1 METKEKENILPD
13 TEGMS
18 GENNISGGKNVKK
31 KLSKKTRIIILIDE
45 ILILA
50 LVVTVLV
57 LQSHPEHMQ
66 ALQEAANTLIEEEVM
81 LQAEELSEAETIT
94 FSPKCTAQTEPS
106 KLIASTSI
114 QVDGE
119 TFDDIADYQPDN
131 TISFGAGSEYT
142 SSDGVLTFRG
152 NNFRSSPA
160 YGLANMSEYILEP
173 VWTQSTGSMSYNGK
187 AWNGNGWTGQP
198 LITSWSKELRQ
209 HMNMYDWAKAQNT
222 LTEVIYASLDGRIY
236 FMELETG
243 KATRDVLNMGYVFK
257 GAGAL
262 DPRGYPI
269 LYVGAGYTSSQGN
282 ARVFVISLLDG
293 SVLYTFGNDDT
304 FADRRC
310 FFFDSSALV
319 DAKTDTLIY
328 PGESGVLYLIH
339 LNTEFHSST
348 GILTMDPDRV
358 VKWKYRGVRTSSQK
372 YWLGMEDSAVT
383 YQHYIFMADNG
394 GNLMCLDLNTLELV
408 WVQDTLD
415 DTNGSPV
422 LSVENGHLYLYISPS
437 FHLGWRSSSTAT
449 VPIFKI
455 DAEDGSIVWQ
465 TDYECYSVTD
475 VSGGV
480 QSTIAL
486 GRNQLDDYIYC
497 TVSRTGG
504 ISQGVLTCLDKKTG
518 EIVWEHKEQ
527 YAWSSPVCVYN
538 EDGEGNVLYCSSSGK
553 MFLINGLTGEERY
566 ALKLSDGVI
575 EASPAV
581 YENMAVVG
589 IRANK
594 IYGIQLK

>member
-1 METKEKENILPD
+1 MKTKEKKLLSSDSKD
-13 TEGMS
+13 TVEV
-18 GENNISGGKNVKK
+18 NKTTQKK
-31 KLSKKTRIIILIDE
+31 MSKKMRGILFAGE
-45 ILILA
+45 IVILVLLVILLIL
-50 LVVTVLV
+50 
-57 LQSHPEHMQ
+57 QNSPQ
-66 ALQEAANTLIEEEVM
+66 KIQKLQEISQELTQETAM
-81 LQAEELSEAETIT
+81 LQAEELSESETIT
-94 FSPKCTAQTEPS
+94 FSPKCTTETEPS
-106 KLIASTSI
+106 KLIASTAI

-119 TFDDIADYQPDN
+119 TLSNIEDYQPEQ
-131 TISFGAGSEYT
+131 TICFGAGSEYT

-160 YGLANMSEYILEP
+160 YGLANMSEYVMESI
-173 VWTQSTGSMSYNGK
+173 WTQNTGTMTYNGK
-187 AWNGNGWTGQP
+187 VWNGNGWTGQP
-198 LITSWSKELRQ
+198 LITSWDKELRQ
-209 HMNMYDWAKAQNT
+209 HMNMYDWAKEQNT
-222 LTEVIYASLDGRIY
+222 LTEVIYASLDGRVY

-243 KATRDVLNMGYVFK
+243 KPTRDVLNIGYAFK

-293 SVLYTFGNDDT
+293 SILYTFGNDEP

-310 FFFDSSALV
+310 YFFDSSALV

-328 PGESGVLYLIH
+328 PGESGVLYLVH
-339 LNTEFHSST
+339 LNTVYHKAT
-348 GILTMDPDRV
+348 GTLTVDPDHV
-358 VKWKYRGVRTSSQK
+358 VKWKYKGTRTSSQK
-372 YWLGMEDSAVT
+372 YWLGMEDSAAAYDGYLFV
-383 YQHYIFMADNG
+383 ADNG
-394 GNLMCLDLNTLELV
+394 GNLMCLDLNTLQLV

-422 LSVENGHLYLYISPS
+422 LSVEDGHLYLYISPS
-437 FHLGWRSSSTAT
+437 FHLGWRSTSTAS

-455 DAEDGSIVWQ
+455 DAEDGSIIWQ
-465 TDYECYSVTD
+465 TEYECYSVED

-486 GRNQLDDYIYC
+486 GKNQLEDYIYC

-504 ISQGVLTCLDKKTG
+504 VSKGVLSCLDKKTG
-518 EIVWEHKEQ
+518 NIVWEHKEQ

-538 EDGEGNVLYCSSSGK
+538 EKGEGNVLYCSSSGK

-566 ALKLSDGVI
+566 SLKLSDGVI
-575 EASPAV
+575 ESSPAV
-581 YENMAVVG
+581 YGNVAVVG

-594 IYGIQLK
+594 IYGIRLK

>member
-1 METKEKENILPD
+1 MKTKEKKLLSSDSKDIVEVNK
-13 TEGMS
+13 TTQ
-18 GENNISGGKNVKK
+18 KK
-31 KLSKKTRIIILIDE
+31 MSKKMRGILFAGE
-45 ILILA
+45 IVILVLLVILLIL
-50 LVVTVLV
+50 
-57 LQSHPEHMQ
+57 QNSPQ
-66 ALQEAANTLIEEEVM
+66 KIQKLQEISQELTQETAM
-81 LQAEELSEAETIT
+81 LQAEELSESETIT
-94 FSPKCTAQTEPS
+94 FSPKCTTETEPS
-106 KLIASTSI
+106 KLIASTAI

-119 TFDDIADYQPDN
+119 TLSNIEDYQPEQ

-160 YGLANMSEYILEP
+160 YGLANMSEYVMESI
-173 VWTQSTGSMSYNGK
+173 WTQNTGTMTYNGK
-187 AWNGNGWTGQP
+187 VWNGNGWTGQP
-198 LITSWSKELRQ
+198 LITSWDKELRQ
-209 HMNMYDWAKAQNT
+209 HLNMYDWAKEQNT
-222 LTEVIYASLDGRIY
+222 LTEVIYASLDGRVY

-243 KATRDVLNMGYVFK
+243 KPTRDVLNIGYAFK

-293 SVLYTFGNDDT
+293 SILYTFGNDEP

-310 FFFDSSALV
+310 YFFDSSALV

-328 PGESGVLYLIH
+328 PGESGVLYLVH
-339 LNTEFHSST
+339 LNTVYHKAT
-348 GILTMDPDRV
+348 GTLTVDPDHV
-358 VKWKYRGVRTSSQK
+358 VKWKYKGTRTSSQK
-372 YWLGMEDSAVT
+372 YWLGMEDSAAAYDGYLFV
-383 YQHYIFMADNG
+383 ADNG
-394 GNLMCLDLNTLELV
+394 GNLMCLDLNTLQLV

-422 LSVENGHLYLYISPS
+422 LSVEDGHLYLYISPS
-437 FHLGWRSSSTAT
+437 FHLGWRSTSTAS

-455 DAEDGSIVWQ
+455 DAEDGSIIWQ
-465 TDYECYSVTD
+465 TEYECYSVED

-486 GRNQLDDYIYC
+486 GKNQLEDYIYC

-504 ISQGVLTCLDKKTG
+504 VSKGVLSCLDKKTG
-518 EIVWEHKEQ
+518 NIVWEHKEQ

-538 EDGEGNVLYCSSSGK
+538 EKGEGNVLYCSSSGK

-566 ALKLSDGVI
+566 SLKLSDGVI
-575 EASPAV
+575 ESSPAV

-594 IYGIQLK
+594 IYGIKLR

>member
-1 METKEKENILPD
+1 MKTKEKKLLSSDSKDIVEVNK
-13 TEGMS
+13 TTQ
-18 GENNISGGKNVKK
+18 KK
-31 KLSKKTRIIILIDE
+31 MSKKMRGILFAGE
-45 ILILA
+45 IVILVLLVILLIL
-50 LVVTVLV
+50 
-57 LQSHPEHMQ
+57 QNSPQ
-66 ALQEAANTLIEEEVM
+66 KIPKLQEISQELTQETAM
-81 LQAEELSEAETIT
+81 LQAEELSESETIT
-94 FSPKCTAQTEPS
+94 FSPKCTTETEPS
-106 KLIASTSI
+106 KLIASTAI

-119 TFDDIADYQPDN
+119 TLSNIEDYQPEQ
-131 TISFGAGSEYT
+131 TICFGAGSEYT

-160 YGLANMSEYILEP
+160 YGLANMSEYVMESI
-173 VWTQSTGSMSYNGK
+173 WTQNTGTMTYNGK
-187 AWNGNGWTGQP
+187 VWNGNGWTGQP
-198 LITSWSKELRQ
+198 LITSWDKELRQ
-209 HMNMYDWAKAQNT
+209 HMNMYDWAKEQNT
-222 LTEVIYASLDGRIY
+222 LTEVIYASLDGRVY

-243 KATRDVLNMGYVFK
+243 KPTRDVLNIGYAFK

-293 SVLYTFGNDDT
+293 SILYTFGNDEP

-310 FFFDSSALV
+310 YFFDSSALV

-328 PGESGVLYLIH
+328 PGESGVLYLVH
-339 LNTEFHSST
+339 LNTVYHKAT
-348 GILTMDPDRV
+348 GTLTVDPDHV
-358 VKWKYRGVRTSSQK
+358 VKWKYKGTRTSSQK
-372 YWLGMEDSAVT
+372 YWLGMEDSAAAYDGYLFV
-383 YQHYIFMADNG
+383 ADNG
-394 GNLMCLDLNTLELV
+394 GNLMCLDLNTLQLV

-422 LSVENGHLYLYISPS
+422 LSVEDGHLYLYISPS
-437 FHLGWRSSSTAT
+437 FHLGWRSTSTAS

-455 DAEDGSIVWQ
+455 DAEDGSIIWQ
-465 TDYECYSVTD
+465 TEYECYSVED

-486 GRNQLDDYIYC
+486 GKNQLEDYIYC

-504 ISQGVLTCLDKKTG
+504 VSKGVLSCLDKKTG
-518 EIVWEHKEQ
+518 NIVWEHKEQ

-538 EDGEGNVLYCSSSGK
+538 EKGEGNVLYCSSSGK

-566 ALKLSDGVI
+566 SLKLSDGVI
-575 EASPAV
+575 ESSPAV

-594 IYGIQLK
+594 IYGIKLR

>member
-1 METKEKENILPD
+1 MKTKEKKLLSSDSKD
-13 TEGMS
+13 TAEV
-18 GENNISGGKNVKK
+18 NKNTQKK
-31 KLSKKTRIIILIDE
+31 MSKKMRGILFAGE
-45 ILILA
+45 IVILVLLVLLLIL
-50 LVVTVLV
+50 
-57 LQSHPEHMQ
+57 QNSPQ
-66 ALQEAANTLIEEEVM
+66 KIQKLQEISQELTQETAM
-81 LQAEELSEAETIT
+81 LQAEELSESETIT
-94 FSPKCTAQTEPS
+94 FSPKCTTETEPS
-106 KLIASTSI
+106 KLIASTAI

-119 TFDDIADYQPDN
+119 TLSNIEDYQPEQ

-160 YGLANMSEYILEP
+160 YGLANMSEYVLESI
-173 VWTQSTGSMSYNGK
+173 WTQNTGTMTYNGK
-187 AWNGNGWTGQP
+187 VWNGNGWTGQP
-198 LITSWSKELRQ
+198 LITSWDKELRQ
-209 HMNMYDWAKAQNT
+209 HMNMYNWAKEQNT
-222 LTEVIYASLDGRIY
+222 LTEVIYASLDGRVY

-243 KATRDVLNMGYVFK
+243 KPTRDVLNIGYAFK

-293 SVLYTFGNDDT
+293 SILYTFGNDEP

-310 FFFDSSALV
+310 YFFDSSALV

-328 PGESGVLYLIH
+328 PGESGVLYLVH
-339 LNTEFHSST
+339 LNTVYHKVT
-348 GILTMDPDRV
+348 GTLTVDPDHV
-358 VKWKYRGVRTSSQK
+358 VKWKYKGTRTSSQK
-372 YWLGMEDSAVT
+372 YWLGMEDSAAAYDGYLFV
-383 YQHYIFMADNG
+383 ADNG
-394 GNLMCLDLNTLELV
+394 GNLMCLDLNTLQLV

-422 LSVENGHLYLYISPS
+422 LSVEDGHLYLYISPS
-437 FHLGWRSSSTAT
+437 FHLGWRSTSTAS

-455 DAEDGSIVWQ
+455 DAEDGSIIWQ
-465 TDYECYSVTD
+465 TEYECYSVED

-486 GRNQLDDYIYC
+486 GKNQLEDYIYC

-504 ISQGVLTCLDKKTG
+504 VSKGVLSCLDKKTG
-518 EIVWEHKEQ
+518 NIVWEYKEQ

-538 EDGEGNVLYCSSSGK
+538 EKGEGNVLYCSSSGK

-566 ALKLSDGVI
+566 SLKLSDGVI
-575 EASPAV
+575 ESSPAV
-581 YENMAVVG
+581 YGNVAVVG

-594 IYGIQLK
+594 IYGIRLK

>member
-1 METKEKENILPD
+1 MKTKEKKLLSSDSKD
-13 TEGMS
+13 TAEV
-18 GENNISGGKNVKK
+18 NKNTQKK
-31 KLSKKTRIIILIDE
+31 MSKKMRGILFAGE
-45 ILILA
+45 IVILVLLVLLLIL
-50 LVVTVLV
+50 
-57 LQSHPEHMQ
+57 QNSPQ
-66 ALQEAANTLIEEEVM
+66 KIQKLQEISQELTQETAM
-81 LQAEELSEAETIT
+81 LQAEELSESETIT
-94 FSPKCTAQTEPS
+94 FSPKCTTETEPS
-106 KLIASTSI
+106 KLIASTAI

-119 TFDDIADYQPDN
+119 TLSNIEDYQPEQ

-160 YGLANMSEYILEP
+160 YGLANMSEYVLESI
-173 VWTQSTGSMSYNGK
+173 WTQNTGTMTYNGK
-187 AWNGNGWTGQP
+187 VWNGNGWTGQP
-198 LITSWSKELRQ
+198 LITSWDKELRQ
-209 HMNMYDWAKAQNT
+209 HMNMYDWAKEQNT
-222 LTEVIYASLDGRIY
+222 LTEVIYASLDGRVY

-243 KATRDVLNMGYVFK
+243 KPTRDVLNIGYAFK

-293 SVLYTFGNDDT
+293 SILYTFGNDEP

-310 FFFDSSALV
+310 YFFDSSALV

-328 PGESGVLYLIH
+328 PGESGVLYLVH
-339 LNTEFHSST
+339 LNTVYHKAT
-348 GILTMDPDRV
+348 GTLTVDPDHV
-358 VKWKYRGVRTSSQK
+358 VKWKYKGTRTSSQK
-372 YWLGMEDSAVT
+372 YWLGMEDSAAAYDGYLFV
-383 YQHYIFMADNG
+383 ADNG
-394 GNLMCLDLNTLELV
+394 GNLMCLDLNTLQLV

-422 LSVENGHLYLYISPS
+422 LSVEDGHLYLYISPS
-437 FHLGWRSSSTAT
+437 FHLGWRSTSTAS

-455 DAEDGSIVWQ
+455 DAEDGSIIWQ
-465 TDYECYSVTD
+465 TEYECYSVED

-486 GRNQLDDYIYC
+486 GKNQLEDYIYC

-504 ISQGVLTCLDKKTG
+504 VSKGVLSCLDKKTG
-518 EIVWEHKEQ
+518 NIVWEYKEQ

-538 EDGEGNVLYCSSSGK
+538 EKGEGNVLYCSSSGK

-566 ALKLSDGVI
+566 SLKLSDGVI
-575 EASPAV
+575 ESSPAV
-581 YENMAVVG
+581 YGNVAVVG

-594 IYGIQLK
+594 IYGIRLK

>member
-1 METKEKENILPD
+1 MKTKEKKLLSSDSKDIVEVNK
-13 TEGMS
+13 TTQ
-18 GENNISGGKNVKK
+18 KK
-31 KLSKKTRIIILIDE
+31 MSKKMRGILFAGE
-45 ILILA
+45 IVILVLLVILLIL
-50 LVVTVLV
+50 
-57 LQSHPEHMQ
+57 QNSPQ
-66 ALQEAANTLIEEEVM
+66 KRQKLQEISQELTQETAM
-81 LQAEELSEAETIT
+81 LQAEELSESETIT
-94 FSPKCTAQTEPS
+94 FSPKCTTETEPS
-106 KLIASTSI
+106 KLIASTAI

-119 TFDDIADYQPDN
+119 TLSNIEDYQPEQ

-160 YGLANMSEYILEP
+160 YGLANMSEYVMESI
-173 VWTQSTGSMSYNGK
+173 WTQNTGTMTYNGK
-187 AWNGNGWTGQP
+187 VWNGNGWTGQP
-198 LITSWSKELRQ
+198 LITSWDKELRQ
-209 HMNMYDWAKAQNT
+209 HMNMYDWAKEQNT
-222 LTEVIYASLDGRIY
+222 LTEVIYASLDGRVY

-243 KATRDVLNMGYVFK
+243 KPTRDVLNIGYAFK

-293 SVLYTFGNDDT
+293 SILYTFGNDEP

-310 FFFDSSALV
+310 YFFDSSALV

-328 PGESGVLYLIH
+328 PGESGVLYLVH
-339 LNTEFHSST
+339 LNTVYHKVT
-348 GILTMDPDRV
+348 GTLTVDPDHV
-358 VKWKYRGVRTSSQK
+358 VKWKYKGTRTSSQK
-372 YWLGMEDSAVT
+372 YWLGMEDSAAAYDGYLFV
-383 YQHYIFMADNG
+383 ADNG
-394 GNLMCLDLNTLELV
+394 GNLMCLDLNTLQLV

-422 LSVENGHLYLYISPS
+422 LSVEDGHLYLYISPS
-437 FHLGWRSSSTAT
+437 FHLGWRSTSTAS

-455 DAEDGSIVWQ
+455 DAEDGSIIWQ
-465 TDYECYSVTD
+465 TEYESYSVED

-486 GRNQLDDYIYC
+486 GKNQLEDYIYC

-504 ISQGVLTCLDKKTG
+504 VSKGVLSCLDKKTG
-518 EIVWEHKEQ
+518 NIVWEHKEQ

-538 EDGEGNVLYCSSSGK
+538 EKGEGNVLYCSSSGK

-566 ALKLSDGVI
+566 SLKLSDGVI
-575 EASPAV
+575 ESSPAV

-594 IYGIQLK
+594 IYGIKLR

>member
-1 METKEKENILPD
+1 MKTKEKKLLSSDSKDIVEVNK
-13 TEGMS
+13 TTQ
-18 GENNISGGKNVKK
+18 KK
-31 KLSKKTRIIILIDE
+31 MSKKMRGILFAGE
-45 ILILA
+45 IVILVLLVILLIL
-50 LVVTVLV
+50 
-57 LQSHPEHMQ
+57 QNSPQ
-66 ALQEAANTLIEEEVM
+66 KIQKLQEISQELTKETAM
-81 LQAEELSEAETIT
+81 LQAEELSESETIT
-94 FSPKCTAQTEPS
+94 FSPKCTTETEPS
-106 KLIASTSI
+106 KLIASTAI

-119 TFDDIADYQPDN
+119 TLSNIEDYQPEQ

-160 YGLANMSEYILEP
+160 YGLANMSEYVMESI
-173 VWTQSTGSMSYNGK
+173 WTQNTGTMTYNGK
-187 AWNGNGWTGQP
+187 VWNGNGWTGQP
-198 LITSWSKELRQ
+198 LITSWDKELRQ
-209 HMNMYDWAKAQNT
+209 HMNMYDWAKEQNT
-222 LTEVIYASLDGRIY
+222 LTEVIYASLDGRVY

-243 KATRDVLNMGYVFK
+243 KPTRDVLNIGYAFK

-293 SVLYTFGNDDT
+293 SILYTFGNDEP

-310 FFFDSSALV
+310 YFFDSSALV

-328 PGESGVLYLIH
+328 PGESGVLYLVH
-339 LNTEFHSST
+339 LNTVYHKAT
-348 GILTMDPDRV
+348 GTLTVDPDHV
-358 VKWKYRGVRTSSQK
+358 VKWKYKGTRTSSQK
-372 YWLGMEDSAVT
+372 YWLGMEDSAAAYDGYLFV
-383 YQHYIFMADNG
+383 ADNG
-394 GNLMCLDLNTLELV
+394 GNLMCLDLNTLQLV

-422 LSVENGHLYLYISPS
+422 LSVEDGHLYLYISPS
-437 FHLGWRSSSTAT
+437 FHLGWRSISTAS

-455 DAEDGSIVWQ
+455 DAEDGSIIWQ
-465 TDYECYSVTD
+465 TEYECYSVED

-486 GRNQLDDYIYC
+486 GKNQLEDYIYC

-504 ISQGVLTCLDKKTG
+504 VSKGVLSCLDKKTG
-518 EIVWEHKEQ
+518 NIVWEHKEQ

-538 EDGEGNVLYCSSSGK
+538 EKGEGNVLYCSSSGK

-566 ALKLSDGVI
+566 SLKLSDGVI
-575 EASPAV
+575 ESSPAV

-594 IYGIQLK
+594 IYGIKLR

>member
-1 METKEKENILPD
+1 MKTKEKKLLSSDSKD
-13 TEGMS
+13 TVEV
-18 GENNISGGKNVKK
+18 NKTTQKK
-31 KLSKKTRIIILIDE
+31 MSKKMRGILFAGE
-45 ILILA
+45 IVILVLLVILLIL
-50 LVVTVLV
+50 
-57 LQSHPEHMQ
+57 QNSPQ
-66 ALQEAANTLIEEEVM
+66 KIPKLQEISQELTQETAM
-81 LQAEELSEAETIT
+81 LQAEELSESETIT
-94 FSPKCTAQTEPS
+94 FSPKCTTETEPS
-106 KLIASTSI
+106 KLIASTAI

-119 TFDDIADYQPDN
+119 TLSNIEDYQPEQ

-160 YGLANMSEYILEP
+160 YGLANMSEYVMESI
-173 VWTQSTGSMSYNGK
+173 WTQNTGTMTYNGK
-187 AWNGNGWTGQP
+187 VWNGNGWTGQP
-198 LITSWSKELRQ
+198 LITSWDKELRQ
-209 HMNMYDWAKAQNT
+209 HMNMYDWAKEQNT
-222 LTEVIYASLDGRIY
+222 LTEVIYASLDGRVY

-243 KATRDVLNMGYVFK
+243 KPTRDVLNIGYAFK

-293 SVLYTFGNDDT
+293 SILYTFGNDEP

-310 FFFDSSALV
+310 YFFDSSALV

-328 PGESGVLYLIH
+328 PGESGVLYLVH
-339 LNTEFHSST
+339 LNTVYHKAT
-348 GILTMDPDRV
+348 GTLTVDPDHV
-358 VKWKYRGVRTSSQK
+358 VKWKYKGTRTSSQK
-372 YWLGMEDSAVT
+372 YWLGMEDSAAAYDGYLFV
-383 YQHYIFMADNG
+383 ADNG
-394 GNLMCLDLNTLELV
+394 GNLMCLDLNTLQLV

-422 LSVENGHLYLYISPS
+422 LSVEDGHLYLYISPS
-437 FHLGWRSSSTAT
+437 FHLGWRSTSTAS

-455 DAEDGSIVWQ
+455 DAEDGSIIWQ
-465 TDYECYSVTD
+465 TEYECYSVED

-486 GRNQLDDYIYC
+486 GKNQLEDYIYC

-504 ISQGVLTCLDKKTG
+504 VSKGVLSCLDKKTG
-518 EIVWEHKEQ
+518 NIVWEHKEQ

-538 EDGEGNVLYCSSSGK
+538 EKGEGNVLYCSSSGK

-566 ALKLSDGVI
+566 SLKLSDGVI
-575 EASPAV
+575 ESSPAV

-594 IYGIQLK
+594 IYGIKLR

>member
-1 METKEKENILPD
+1 MKTKEKKLLSSDSKDIVEVNKTTQKKMSKRMRGILFA
-13 TEGMS
+13 
-18 GENNISGGKNVKK
+18 GEIV
-31 KLSKKTRIIILIDE
+31 ILVLLVIL
-45 ILILA
+45 LIL
-50 LVVTVLV
+50 
-57 LQSHPEHMQ
+57 QNSPQ
-66 ALQEAANTLIEEEVM
+66 KIPNLQEISQELTQETAM
-81 LQAEELSEAETIT
+81 LQAEELSESETIT
-94 FSPKCTAQTEPS
+94 FSPKCTTETEPS
-106 KLIASTSI
+106 KLIASTAI

-119 TFDDIADYQPDN
+119 TLSNIEDYQPEQ

-160 YGLANMSEYILEP
+160 YGLANMSEYVMESI
-173 VWTQSTGSMSYNGK
+173 WTQNTGTMTYNGK
-187 AWNGNGWTGQP
+187 VWNGNGWTGQP
-198 LITSWSKELRQ
+198 LITSWNKELRQ
-209 HMNMYDWAKAQNT
+209 HMNMYDWAKEQNT
-222 LTEVIYASLDGRIY
+222 LTEVIYASLDGRVY

-243 KATRDVLNMGYVFK
+243 KPTRDVLNIGYAFK

-293 SVLYTFGNDDT
+293 SILYTFGNDEP

-310 FFFDSSALV
+310 YFFDSSALV

-328 PGESGVLYLIH
+328 PGESGVLYLVH
-339 LNTEFHSST
+339 LNTVYHKAT
-348 GILTMDPDRV
+348 GTLTVDPDHV
-358 VKWKYRGVRTSSQK
+358 VKWKYKGTRTSSQK
-372 YWLGMEDSAVT
+372 YWLGMEDSAAAYDGYLFV
-383 YQHYIFMADNG
+383 ADNG
-394 GNLMCLDLNTLELV
+394 GNLMCLDLNTLQLV

-422 LSVENGHLYLYISPS
+422 LSVEDGHLYLYISPS
-437 FHLGWRSSSTAT
+437 FHLGWRSTSTAS

-455 DAEDGSIVWQ
+455 DAEDGSIIWQ
-465 TDYECYSVTD
+465 TEYECYSVED

-486 GRNQLDDYIYC
+486 GKNQLEDYIYC

-504 ISQGVLTCLDKKTG
+504 VSKGVLSCLDKKTG
-518 EIVWEHKEQ
+518 NIVWEHKEQ

-538 EDGEGNVLYCSSSGK
+538 EKGEGNVLYCSSSGK

-566 ALKLSDGVI
+566 SLKLSDGVI
-575 EASPAV
+575 ESSPAV

-594 IYGIQLK
+594 IYGIKLR

>member
-1 METKEKENILPD
+1 MKTKEKKLLSSDSKDIVEVNK
-13 TEGMS
+13 TTQ
-18 GENNISGGKNVKK
+18 KK
-31 KLSKKTRIIILIDE
+31 MSKKMRGILFAGE
-45 ILILA
+45 IVILVLLVILLIL
-50 LVVTVLV
+50 
-57 LQSHPEHMQ
+57 QNSPQ
-66 ALQEAANTLIEEEVM
+66 KRQKLQEISQELTQETAM
-81 LQAEELSEAETIT
+81 LQAEELSESETIT
-94 FSPKCTAQTEPS
+94 FSPKCTTETEPS
-106 KLIASTSI
+106 KLIASTAI

-119 TFDDIADYQPDN
+119 TLSNIEDYQPEQ

-160 YGLANMSEYILEP
+160 YGLANMSEYVMESI
-173 VWTQSTGSMSYNGK
+173 WTQNTGTMTYNGK
-187 AWNGNGWTGQP
+187 VWNGNGWTGQP
-198 LITSWSKELRQ
+198 LITSWDKELRQ
-209 HMNMYDWAKAQNT
+209 HMNMYDWAKEQNT
-222 LTEVIYASLDGRIY
+222 LTEVIYASLDGRVY

-243 KATRDVLNMGYVFK
+243 KPTRDVLNIGYAFK

-293 SVLYTFGNDDT
+293 SILYTFGNDEP

-310 FFFDSSALV
+310 YFFDSSALV

-328 PGESGVLYLIH
+328 PGESGVLYLVH
-339 LNTEFHSST
+339 LNTVYHKAT
-348 GILTMDPDRV
+348 GTMTVDPEHV
-358 VKWKYRGVRTSSQK
+358 VKWKYKGTRTSSQK
-372 YWLGMEDSAVT
+372 YWLGMEDSAAAYDGYLFV
-383 YQHYIFMADNG
+383 ADNG
-394 GNLMCLDLNTLELV
+394 GNLMCLDLNTLQLV

-422 LSVENGHLYLYISPS
+422 LSVEDGHLYLYISPS
-437 FHLGWRSSSTAT
+437 FHLGWRSTSTAS

-455 DAEDGSIVWQ
+455 DAEDGSIIWQ
-465 TDYECYSVTD
+465 TEYESYSVED

-486 GRNQLDDYIYC
+486 GKNQLEDYIYC

-504 ISQGVLTCLDKKTG
+504 VSKGVLSCLDKKTG
-518 EIVWEHKEQ
+518 NIVWEYKEQ

-538 EDGEGNVLYCSSSGK
+538 EKGEGNVLYCSSSGK

-566 ALKLSDGVI
+566 SLKLSDGVI
-575 EASPAV
+575 ESSPAV

-594 IYGIQLK
+594 IYGIKLR

>member
-1 METKEKENILPD
+1 MKTKEKKLLSSDSKDIVEVNK
-13 TEGMS
+13 TTQ
-18 GENNISGGKNVKK
+18 KK
-31 KLSKKTRIIILIDE
+31 MSKKMRGILFAGE
-45 ILILA
+45 IVILVLLVILLIL
-50 LVVTVLV
+50 
-57 LQSHPEHMQ
+57 QNSPQ
-66 ALQEAANTLIEEEVM
+66 KIQKLQEISQELTQETAM
-81 LQAEELSEAETIT
+81 LQAEELSESETIT
-94 FSPKCTAQTEPS
+94 FSPKCTTETEPS
-106 KLIASTSI
+106 KLIASTAI

-119 TFDDIADYQPDN
+119 TLSNIEDYQPEQ
-131 TISFGAGSEYT
+131 TICFGAGSEYT

-160 YGLANMSEYILEP
+160 YGLANMSEYVMESI
-173 VWTQSTGSMSYNGK
+173 WTQNTGTMTYNGK
-187 AWNGNGWTGQP
+187 VWNGNGWTGQP
-198 LITSWSKELRQ
+198 LITSWDKELRQ
-209 HMNMYDWAKAQNT
+209 HMNMYDWAKEQNT
-222 LTEVIYASLDGRIY
+222 LTEVIYASLDGRVY

-243 KATRDVLNMGYVFK
+243 KPTRDVLNIGYAFK

-293 SVLYTFGNDDT
+293 SILYTFGNDEP

-310 FFFDSSALV
+310 YFFDSSALV

-328 PGESGVLYLIH
+328 PGESGVLYLVH
-339 LNTEFHSST
+339 LNTVYHKAT
-348 GILTMDPDRV
+348 GTLTVDPDHV
-358 VKWKYRGVRTSSQK
+358 VKWKYKGTRTSSQK
-372 YWLGMEDSAVT
+372 YWLGMEDSAAAYDGYLFV
-383 YQHYIFMADNG
+383 ADNG
-394 GNLMCLDLNTLELV
+394 GNLMCLDLNTLQLV

-422 LSVENGHLYLYISPS
+422 LSVEDGHLYLYISPS
-437 FHLGWRSSSTAT
+437 FHLGWRSTSTAS

-455 DAEDGSIVWQ
+455 DAEDGSIIWQ
-465 TDYECYSVTD
+465 TEYECYSVED

-486 GRNQLDDYIYC
+486 GKNQLEDYIYC

-504 ISQGVLTCLDKKTG
+504 VSKGVLSCLDKKTG
-518 EIVWEHKEQ
+518 NIVWEHKEQ

-538 EDGEGNVLYCSSSGK
+538 EKGEGNVLYCSSSGK

-566 ALKLSDGVI
+566 SLKLSDGVI
-575 EASPAV
+575 ESSPAV

-594 IYGIQLK
+594 IYGIKLR

>member
-1 METKEKENILPD
+1 MKTKEKKLLSSDSKDIVEVNK
-13 TEGMS
+13 TTQ
-18 GENNISGGKNVKK
+18 KK
-31 KLSKKTRIIILIDE
+31 MSKKMRGILFAGE
-45 ILILA
+45 IVILVLLVILLIL
-50 LVVTVLV
+50 
-57 LQSHPEHMQ
+57 QNSPQ
-66 ALQEAANTLIEEEVM
+66 KIQKLQEISQELTQETAM
-81 LQAEELSEAETIT
+81 LQAEELSESETIT
-94 FSPKCTAQTEPS
+94 FSPKCTTETEPS
-106 KLIASTSI
+106 KLIASTAI

-119 TFDDIADYQPDN
+119 TLSNIEDYQPEQ

-160 YGLANMSEYILEP
+160 YGLANMSEYVMESI
-173 VWTQSTGSMSYNGK
+173 WTQNTGTMTYNGK
-187 AWNGNGWTGQP
+187 VWNGNGWTGQP
-198 LITSWSKELRQ
+198 LITSWDKELRQ
-209 HMNMYDWAKAQNT
+209 HMNMYNWAKEQNT
-222 LTEVIYASLDGRIY
+222 LTEVIYASLDGRVY

-243 KATRDVLNMGYVFK
+243 KPTRDVLNIGYAFK

-293 SVLYTFGNDDT
+293 SILYTFGNDEP

-310 FFFDSSALV
+310 YFFDSSALV

-328 PGESGVLYLIH
+328 PGESGVLYLVH
-339 LNTEFHSST
+339 LNTVYHKAT
-348 GILTMDPDRV
+348 GTLTVDPDHV
-358 VKWKYRGVRTSSQK
+358 VKWKYKGTRTSSQK
-372 YWLGMEDSAVT
+372 YWLGMEDSAAAYDGYLFV
-383 YQHYIFMADNG
+383 ADNG
-394 GNLMCLDLNTLELV
+394 GNLMCLDLNTLQLV

-422 LSVENGHLYLYISPS
+422 LSVEDGHLYLYISPS
-437 FHLGWRSSSTAT
+437 FHLGWRSTSTAS

-455 DAEDGSIVWQ
+455 DAEDGSIIWQ
-465 TDYECYSVTD
+465 TEYECYSVED

-486 GRNQLDDYIYC
+486 GKNQLEDYIYC

-504 ISQGVLTCLDKKTG
+504 VSKGVLSCLDKKTG
-518 EIVWEHKEQ
+518 NIVWEHKEQ

-538 EDGEGNVLYCSSSGK
+538 EKGEGNVLYCSSSGK

-566 ALKLSDGVI
+566 SLKLSDGVI
-575 EASPAV
+575 ESSPAV
-581 YENMAVVG
+581 YGNVAVVG

-594 IYGIQLK
+594 IYGIRLK

>member
-1 METKEKENILPD
+1 MKTKEKKLLSSDSKDIVEVNKTTQKKMSKRMRGILFA
-13 TEGMS
+13 
-18 GENNISGGKNVKK
+18 GEIV
-31 KLSKKTRIIILIDE
+31 ILVLLVIL
-45 ILILA
+45 LIL
-50 LVVTVLV
+50 
-57 LQSHPEHMQ
+57 QNSPQ
-66 ALQEAANTLIEEEVM
+66 KIPKLQEISQELTQETAM
-81 LQAEELSEAETIT
+81 LQAEELSESETIT
-94 FSPKCTAQTEPS
+94 FSPKCTTETEPS
-106 KLIASTSI
+106 KLIASTAI

-119 TFDDIADYQPDN
+119 TLSNIEDYQPEQ

-160 YGLANMSEYILEP
+160 YGLANMSEYVMESI
-173 VWTQSTGSMSYNGK
+173 WTQNTGTMTYNGK
-187 AWNGNGWTGQP
+187 VWNGNGWTGQP
-198 LITSWSKELRQ
+198 LITSWDKELRQ
-209 HMNMYDWAKAQNT
+209 HMNMYDWAKEQNT
-222 LTEVIYASLDGRIY
+222 LTEVIYASLDGRVY

-243 KATRDVLNMGYVFK
+243 KPTRDVLNIGYAFK

-293 SVLYTFGNDDT
+293 SILYTFGNDEP

-310 FFFDSSALV
+310 YFFDSSALV

-328 PGESGVLYLIH
+328 PGESGVLYLVH
-339 LNTEFHSST
+339 LNTVYHKAT
-348 GILTMDPDRV
+348 GTLTVDPDHV
-358 VKWKYRGVRTSSQK
+358 VKWKYKGTRTSSQK
-372 YWLGMEDSAVT
+372 YWLGMEDSAAAYDGYLFV
-383 YQHYIFMADNG
+383 ADNG
-394 GNLMCLDLNTLELV
+394 GNLMCLDLNTLQLV

-422 LSVENGHLYLYISPS
+422 LSVEDGHLYLYISPS
-437 FHLGWRSSSTAT
+437 FHLGWRSTSTAS

-455 DAEDGSIVWQ
+455 DAEDGSIIWQ
-465 TDYECYSVTD
+465 TEYECYSVED

-486 GRNQLDDYIYC
+486 GKNQLEDYIYC

-504 ISQGVLTCLDKKTG
+504 VSKGVLSCLDKKTG
-518 EIVWEHKEQ
+518 NIVWEHKEQ

-538 EDGEGNVLYCSSSGK
+538 EKGEGNVLYCSSSGK

-566 ALKLSDGVI
+566 SLKLSDGVI
-575 EASPAV
+575 ESSPAV

-594 IYGIQLK
+594 IYGIKLR

>member
-1 METKEKENILPD
+1 MKTKEKKLLSSDSKD
-13 TEGMS
+13 TAEV
-18 GENNISGGKNVKK
+18 NKNTQKK
-31 KLSKKTRIIILIDE
+31 MSKKMRGILFAGE
-45 ILILA
+45 IVILVLLVLLLIL
-50 LVVTVLV
+50 
-57 LQSHPEHMQ
+57 QNSPQ
-66 ALQEAANTLIEEEVM
+66 KIQKLQEISQELTQETAM
-81 LQAEELSEAETIT
+81 LQAEELSESETIT
-94 FSPKCTAQTEPS
+94 FSPKCTTETEPS
-106 KLIASTSI
+106 KLIASTAI

-119 TFDDIADYQPDN
+119 TLSNIEDYQPEQ

-160 YGLANMSEYILEP
+160 YGLANMSEYVMESI
-173 VWTQSTGSMSYNGK
+173 WTQNTGTMTYNGK
-187 AWNGNGWTGQP
+187 VWNGNGWTGQP
-198 LITSWSKELRQ
+198 LITSWDKELRQ
-209 HMNMYDWAKAQNT
+209 HMNMYDWAKEQNT
-222 LTEVIYASLDGRIY
+222 LTEVIYASLDGRVY

-243 KATRDVLNMGYVFK
+243 KPTRDVLNIGYAFK

-293 SVLYTFGNDDT
+293 SILYTFGNDEP

-310 FFFDSSALV
+310 YFFDSSALV

-328 PGESGVLYLIH
+328 PGESGVLYLVH
-339 LNTEFHSST
+339 LNTVYHKVT
-348 GILTMDPDRV
+348 GTLTVDPDHV
-358 VKWKYRGVRTSSQK
+358 VKWKYKGTRTSSQK
-372 YWLGMEDSAVT
+372 YWLGMEDSAAAYDGYLFV
-383 YQHYIFMADNG
+383 ADNG
-394 GNLMCLDLNTLELV
+394 GNLMCLDLNTLQLV

-422 LSVENGHLYLYISPS
+422 LSVEDGHLYLYISPS
-437 FHLGWRSSSTAT
+437 FHLGWRSTSTAS

-455 DAEDGSIVWQ
+455 DAEDGSIIWQ
-465 TDYECYSVTD
+465 TEYECYSVED

-486 GRNQLDDYIYC
+486 GKNQLEDYIYC

-504 ISQGVLTCLDKKTG
+504 VSKGVLSCLDKKTG
-518 EIVWEHKEQ
+518 NIVWEYKEQ

-538 EDGEGNVLYCSSSGK
+538 EKGEGNVLYCSSSGK

-566 ALKLSDGVI
+566 SLKLSDGVI
-575 EASPAV
+575 ESSPAV
-581 YENMAVVG
+581 YGNVAVVG

-594 IYGIQLK
+594 IYGIRLK

>member
-1 METKEKENILPD
+1 MKTKEKKLLSSDSKDIVEVNK
-13 TEGMS
+13 TTQ
-18 GENNISGGKNVKK
+18 KK
-31 KLSKKTRIIILIDE
+31 MSKKMRGILFAGE
-45 ILILA
+45 IVILVLLVILLIL
-50 LVVTVLV
+50 
-57 LQSHPEHMQ
+57 QNSPQ
-66 ALQEAANTLIEEEVM
+66 KIPKLQEISQELTQETAM
-81 LQAEELSEAETIT
+81 LQAEELSESETIT
-94 FSPKCTAQTEPS
+94 FSPKCTTETEPS
-106 KLIASTSI
+106 KLIASTAI

-119 TFDDIADYQPDN
+119 TLSNIEDYQPEQ

-160 YGLANMSEYILEP
+160 YGLANMSEYVMESI
-173 VWTQSTGSMSYNGK
+173 WTQNTGTMTYNGK
-187 AWNGNGWTGQP
+187 VWNGNGWTGQP
-198 LITSWSKELRQ
+198 LITSWDKELRQ
-209 HMNMYDWAKAQNT
+209 HMNMYDWAKEQNT
-222 LTEVIYASLDGRIY
+222 LTEVIYASLDGRVY

-243 KATRDVLNMGYVFK
+243 KPTRDVLNIGYAFK

-293 SVLYTFGNDDT
+293 SILYTFGNDEP

-310 FFFDSSALV
+310 YFFDSSALV

-328 PGESGVLYLIH
+328 PGESGVLYLVH
-339 LNTEFHSST
+339 LNTVYHKAT
-348 GILTMDPDRV
+348 GTLTVDPDHV
-358 VKWKYRGVRTSSQK
+358 VKWKYKGTRTSSQK
-372 YWLGMEDSAVT
+372 YWLGMEDSAAAYDGYLFV
-383 YQHYIFMADNG
+383 ADNG
-394 GNLMCLDLNTLELV
+394 GNLMCLDLNTLQLV

-422 LSVENGHLYLYISPS
+422 LSVEDGHLYLYISPS
-437 FHLGWRSSSTAT
+437 FHLGWRSTSTAS

-455 DAEDGSIVWQ
+455 DAEDGSIIWQ
-465 TDYECYSVTD
+465 TEYECYSVED

-486 GRNQLDDYIYC
+486 GKNQLEDYIYC

-504 ISQGVLTCLDKKTG
+504 VSKGVLSCLDKKTG
-518 EIVWEHKEQ
+518 NIVWEYKEQ

-538 EDGEGNVLYCSSSGK
+538 EKGEGNVLYCSSSGK

-566 ALKLSDGVI
+566 SLKLSDGVI
-575 EASPAV
+575 ESSPAV
-581 YENMAVVG
+581 YGNVAVVG

-594 IYGIQLK
+594 IYGIRLK

>member
-1 METKEKENILPD
+1 MKTKEKKLLSSDSKDIVEVNK
-13 TEGMS
+13 TTQ
-18 GENNISGGKNVKK
+18 KK
-31 KLSKKTRIIILIDE
+31 MSKKMRGILFAGE
-45 ILILA
+45 IVILVLLVILLIL
-50 LVVTVLV
+50 
-57 LQSHPEHMQ
+57 QNSPQ
-66 ALQEAANTLIEEEVM
+66 KIPKLQEISQELTQETAM
-81 LQAEELSEAETIT
+81 LQAEELSESETIT
-94 FSPKCTAQTEPS
+94 FSPKCTTETEPS
-106 KLIASTSI
+106 KLIASTAI

-119 TFDDIADYQPDN
+119 TLSNIEDYQPEQ

-160 YGLANMSEYILEP
+160 YGLANMSEYVMESI
-173 VWTQSTGSMSYNGK
+173 WTQNTGTMTYNGK
-187 AWNGNGWTGQP
+187 VWNGNGWTGQP
-198 LITSWSKELRQ
+198 LITSWDKELRQ
-209 HMNMYDWAKAQNT
+209 HMNMYDWAKEQNT
-222 LTEVIYASLDGRIY
+222 LTEVIYASLDGRVY

-243 KATRDVLNMGYVFK
+243 KPTRDVLNIGYAFK

-293 SVLYTFGNDDT
+293 SILYTFGNDEP

-310 FFFDSSALV
+310 YFFDSSALV

-328 PGESGVLYLIH
+328 PGESGVLYLVH
-339 LNTEFHSST
+339 LNTVYHKVT
-348 GILTMDPDRV
+348 GTLTVDPDHV
-358 VKWKYRGVRTSSQK
+358 VKWKYKGTRTSSQK
-372 YWLGMEDSAVT
+372 YWLGMEDSAAAYDGYLFV
-383 YQHYIFMADNG
+383 ADNG
-394 GNLMCLDLNTLELV
+394 GNLMCLDLNTLQLV

-422 LSVENGHLYLYISPS
+422 LSVEDGHLYLYISPS
-437 FHLGWRSSSTAT
+437 FHLGWRSTSTAS

-455 DAEDGSIVWQ
+455 DAEDGSIIWQ
-465 TDYECYSVTD
+465 TEYECYSVED

-486 GRNQLDDYIYC
+486 GKNQLEDYIYC

-504 ISQGVLTCLDKKTG
+504 VSKGVLSCLDKKTG
-518 EIVWEHKEQ
+518 NIVWEHKEQ
-527 YAWSSPVCVYN
+527 YAWSSPVCDYN
-538 EDGEGNVLYCSSSGK
+538 EKGEGNVLYCSSSGK

-566 ALKLSDGVI
+566 SLKLSDGVI
-575 EASPAV
+575 ESSPAV

-594 IYGIQLK
+594 IYGIKLR

>member
-1 METKEKENILPD
+1 MKTKEKKLLSSDSKDIVEVNK
-13 TEGMS
+13 TTQ
-18 GENNISGGKNVKK
+18 KK
-31 KLSKKTRIIILIDE
+31 MSKKMRGILFAGE
-45 ILILA
+45 IVILVLLVILLIL
-50 LVVTVLV
+50 
-57 LQSHPEHMQ
+57 QNSPQ
-66 ALQEAANTLIEEEVM
+66 KIPKLQEISQELTQETAM
-81 LQAEELSEAETIT
+81 LQAEELSESETIT
-94 FSPKCTAQTEPS
+94 FSPKCTTETEPS
-106 KLIASTSI
+106 KLIASTAI

-119 TFDDIADYQPDN
+119 TLSNIEDYQPEQ

-160 YGLANMSEYILEP
+160 YGLANMSEYVMESI
-173 VWTQSTGSMSYNGK
+173 WTQNTGTMTYNGK
-187 AWNGNGWTGQP
+187 VWNGNGWTGQP
-198 LITSWSKELRQ
+198 LITSWDKELRQ
-209 HMNMYDWAKAQNT
+209 HMNMYDWAKEQNT
-222 LTEVIYASLDGRIY
+222 LTEVIYASLDGRVY

-243 KATRDVLNMGYVFK
+243 KPTRDVLNIGYAFK

-293 SVLYTFGNDDT
+293 SILYTFGNDEP

-310 FFFDSSALV
+310 YFFDSSALV

-328 PGESGVLYLIH
+328 PGESGVLYLVH
-339 LNTEFHSST
+339 LNTVYHKAT
-348 GILTMDPDRV
+348 GTLTVDPDHV
-358 VKWKYRGVRTSSQK
+358 VKWKYKGTRTSSQK
-372 YWLGMEDSAVT
+372 YWLGMEDSAAAYDGYLFV
-383 YQHYIFMADNG
+383 ADNG
-394 GNLMCLDLNTLELV
+394 GNLMCLDLNTLQLV

-422 LSVENGHLYLYISPS
+422 LSVEDGHLYLYISPS
-437 FHLGWRSSSTAT
+437 FHLGWRSTSTAS

-455 DAEDGSIVWQ
+455 DAEDGSIIWQ
-465 TDYECYSVTD
+465 TEYECYSVED

-486 GRNQLDDYIYC
+486 GKNQLEDYIYC

-504 ISQGVLTCLDKKTG
+504 VSKGVLSCLDKKTG
-518 EIVWEHKEQ
+518 NIVWEHKEQ

-538 EDGEGNVLYCSSSGK
+538 EKGEGNVLYCSSSGK

-566 ALKLSDGVI
+566 SLKLSDGVI
-575 EASPAV
+575 ESSPAV

-594 IYGIQLK
+594 IYGIKLR

>member
-1 METKEKENILPD
+1 MKTKEKKLLSSDSKD
-13 TEGMS
+13 TAEV
-18 GENNISGGKNVKK
+18 NKNTQKK
-31 KLSKKTRIIILIDE
+31 MSKKMRGILFAGE
-45 ILILA
+45 IVILVLLVLLLIL
-50 LVVTVLV
+50 
-57 LQSHPEHMQ
+57 QNSPQ
-66 ALQEAANTLIEEEVM
+66 KIQKLQEISQELTQETAM
-81 LQAEELSEAETIT
+81 LQAEELSESETIT
-94 FSPKCTAQTEPS
+94 FSPKCTTETEPS
-106 KLIASTSI
+106 KLIASTAI

-119 TFDDIADYQPDN
+119 TLSNIEDYQPEQ

-160 YGLANMSEYILEP
+160 YGLANMSEYVLESI
-173 VWTQSTGSMSYNGK
+173 WTQNTGTMTYNGK
-187 AWNGNGWTGQP
+187 VWNGNGWTGQP
-198 LITSWSKELRQ
+198 LITSWDKELRQ
-209 HMNMYDWAKAQNT
+209 HMNMYDWAKEQNT
-222 LTEVIYASLDGRIY
+222 LTEVIYASLDGRVY

-243 KATRDVLNMGYVFK
+243 KPTRDVLNIGYAFK

-293 SVLYTFGNDDT
+293 SILYTFGNDEP

-310 FFFDSSALV
+310 YFFDSSALV

-328 PGESGVLYLIH
+328 PGESGVLYLVH
-339 LNTEFHSST
+339 LNTVYHKVT
-348 GILTMDPDRV
+348 GTLTVDPDHV
-358 VKWKYRGVRTSSQK
+358 VKWKYKGTRTSSQK
-372 YWLGMEDSAVT
+372 YWLGMEDSAAAYDGYLFV
-383 YQHYIFMADNG
+383 ADNG
-394 GNLMCLDLNTLELV
+394 GNLMCLDLNTLQLV

-422 LSVENGHLYLYISPS
+422 LSVEDGHLYLYISPS
-437 FHLGWRSSSTAT
+437 FHLGWRSTSTAS

-455 DAEDGSIVWQ
+455 DAEDGSIIWQ
-465 TDYECYSVTD
+465 TEYECYSVED

-486 GRNQLDDYIYC
+486 GKNQLEDYIYC

-504 ISQGVLTCLDKKTG
+504 VSKGVLSCLDKKTG
-518 EIVWEHKEQ
+518 NIVWEYKEQ

-538 EDGEGNVLYCSSSGK
+538 EKGEGNVLYCSSSGK

-566 ALKLSDGVI
+566 SLKLSDGVI
-575 EASPAV
+575 ESSPAV
-581 YENMAVVG
+581 YGNVAVVG

-594 IYGIQLK
+594 IYGIRLK

>member
-1 METKEKENILPD
+1 MKTKEKKLLSSDSKDIVEVNK
-13 TEGMS
+13 TTQ
-18 GENNISGGKNVKK
+18 KK
-31 KLSKKTRIIILIDE
+31 MSKKMRGILFAGE
-45 ILILA
+45 IVILVLLVILLIL
-50 LVVTVLV
+50 
-57 LQSHPEHMQ
+57 QNSPQ
-66 ALQEAANTLIEEEVM
+66 KIQKLQEISQELTQETAM
-81 LQAEELSEAETIT
+81 LQAEELSESETIT
-94 FSPKCTAQTEPS
+94 FSPKCTTETEPS
-106 KLIASTSI
+106 KLIASTAI

-119 TFDDIADYQPDN
+119 TLSNIEDYQPEQ

-160 YGLANMSEYILEP
+160 YGLANMSEYVMESI
-173 VWTQSTGSMSYNGK
+173 WTQNTGTMTYNGK
-187 AWNGNGWTGQP
+187 VWNGNGWTGQP
-198 LITSWSKELRQ
+198 LITSWDKELRQ
-209 HMNMYDWAKAQNT
+209 HMNMYDWAKEQNT
-222 LTEVIYASLDGRIY
+222 LTEVIYASLDGRVY

-243 KATRDVLNMGYVFK
+243 KPTRDVLNIGYAFK

-293 SVLYTFGNDDT
+293 SILYTFGNDEP

-310 FFFDSSALV
+310 YFFDSSALV

-328 PGESGVLYLIH
+328 PGESGVLYLVH
-339 LNTEFHSST
+339 LNTVYHKAT
-348 GILTMDPDRV
+348 GTLTVDPDHV
-358 VKWKYRGVRTSSQK
+358 VKWKYKGTRTSSQK
-372 YWLGMEDSAVT
+372 YWLGMEDSAAAYDGYLFV
-383 YQHYIFMADNG
+383 ADNG
-394 GNLMCLDLNTLELV
+394 GNLMCLDLNTLQLV

-422 LSVENGHLYLYISPS
+422 LSVEDGHLYLYISPS
-437 FHLGWRSSSTAT
+437 FHLGWRSTSTAS

-455 DAEDGSIVWQ
+455 DAEDGSIIWQ
-465 TDYECYSVTD
+465 TEYECYSVED

-486 GRNQLDDYIYC
+486 GKNQLEDYIYC

-504 ISQGVLTCLDKKTG
+504 VSKGVLSCLDKKTG
-518 EIVWEHKEQ
+518 NIVWEHKEQ

-538 EDGEGNVLYCSSSGK
+538 EKGEGNVLYCSSSGK

-566 ALKLSDGVI
+566 SLKLSDGVI
-575 EASPAV
+575 ESSPAV

-594 IYGIQLK
+594 IYGIKLR

>member
-1 METKEKENILPD
+1 MKTKEKKLLSSDSKD
-13 TEGMS
+13 TAEV
-18 GENNISGGKNVKK
+18 NKNTQKK
-31 KLSKKTRIIILIDE
+31 MSKKMRGILFAGE
-45 ILILA
+45 IVILVLLVLLLIL
-50 LVVTVLV
+50 
-57 LQSHPEHMQ
+57 QNSPQ
-66 ALQEAANTLIEEEVM
+66 KIQKLQEISQELTQETAM
-81 LQAEELSEAETIT
+81 LQAEELSESETIT
-94 FSPKCTAQTEPS
+94 FSPKCTTETEPS
-106 KLIASTSI
+106 KLIASTAI

-119 TFDDIADYQPDN
+119 TLSNIEDYQPEQ

-160 YGLANMSEYILEP
+160 YGLANMSEYVLESI
-173 VWTQSTGSMSYNGK
+173 WTQNTGTMTYNGK
-187 AWNGNGWTGQP
+187 VWNGNGWTGQP
-198 LITSWSKELRQ
+198 LITSWDKELRQ
-209 HMNMYDWAKAQNT
+209 HMNMYDWAKEQNT
-222 LTEVIYASLDGRIY
+222 LTEVIYASLDGRVY

-243 KATRDVLNMGYVFK
+243 KPTRDVLNIGYAFK

-269 LYVGAGYTSSQGN
+269 LYVGGGYSSSQGN

-293 SVLYTFGNDDT
+293 SILYTFGNDEP
-304 FADRRC
+304 FADRRGYFC
-310 FFFDSSALV
+310 DSSALV

-328 PGESGVLYLIH
+328 PGESGVLYLVH
-339 LNTEFHSST
+339 LNTVYHKVT
-348 GILTMDPDRV
+348 GTLTVDPDHV
-358 VKWKYRGVRTSSQK
+358 VKWKYKGTRTSSQK
-372 YWLGMEDSAVT
+372 YWLGMEDSAAAYDGYLFV
-383 YQHYIFMADNG
+383 ADNG
-394 GNLMCLDLNTLELV
+394 GNLMCLDLNTLQLV

-422 LSVENGHLYLYISPS
+422 LSVEDGHLYLYISPS
-437 FHLGWRSSSTAT
+437 FHLGWRSTSTAS

-455 DAEDGSIVWQ
+455 DAEDGSIIWQ
-465 TDYECYSVTD
+465 TEYECYSVED

-486 GRNQLDDYIYC
+486 GKNQLEDYIYC

-504 ISQGVLTCLDKKTG
+504 VSKGVLSCLDKKTG
-518 EIVWEHKEQ
+518 NIVWEYKEQ

-538 EDGEGNVLYCSSSGK
+538 EKGEGNVLYCSSSGK

-566 ALKLSDGVI
+566 SLKLSDGVI
-575 EASPAV
+575 ESSPAV

-594 IYGIQLK
+594 IYGIKLR

>member
-1 METKEKENILPD
+1 MKTKEKKLLSSDSKDIVEVNK
-13 TEGMS
+13 TTQ
-18 GENNISGGKNVKK
+18 KK
-31 KLSKKTRIIILIDE
+31 MSKKMRGILFAGE
-45 ILILA
+45 IVIPVLLVILLIL
-50 LVVTVLV
+50 
-57 LQSHPEHMQ
+57 QNSPQ
-66 ALQEAANTLIEEEVM
+66 KIQKLQEISQELTQETAM
-81 LQAEELSEAETIT
+81 LQAEELSESETIT
-94 FSPKCTAQTEPS
+94 FSPKCTTETEPS
-106 KLIASTSI
+106 KLIASTAI

-119 TFDDIADYQPDN
+119 TLSNIEDYQPEQ
-131 TISFGAGSEYT
+131 TICFGAGSEYT

-160 YGLANMSEYILEP
+160 YGLANMSEYVMESI
-173 VWTQSTGSMSYNGK
+173 WTQNTGTMTYNGK
-187 AWNGNGWTGQP
+187 VWNGNGWTGQP
-198 LITSWSKELRQ
+198 LITSWDKELRQ
-209 HMNMYDWAKAQNT
+209 HMNMYDWAKEQNT
-222 LTEVIYASLDGRIY
+222 LTEVIYASLDGRVY

-243 KATRDVLNMGYVFK
+243 KPTRDVLNIGYAFK

-293 SVLYTFGNDDT
+293 SILYTFGNDEP

-310 FFFDSSALV
+310 YFFDSSALV

-328 PGESGVLYLIH
+328 PGESGVLYLVH
-339 LNTEFHSST
+339 LNTVYHKAT
-348 GILTMDPDRV
+348 GTLTVDPDHV
-358 VKWKYRGVRTSSQK
+358 VKWKYRGTRTSSQK
-372 YWLGMEDSAVT
+372 YWLGMEDSAAV
-383 YQHYIFMADNG
+383 YDGYLFVADNG
-394 GNLMCLDLNTLELV
+394 GNLMCLDLNTLQLV

-422 LSVENGHLYLYISPS
+422 LSVEDGHLYLYISPS
-437 FHLGWRSSSTAT
+437 FHLGWRSTSTAS

-455 DAEDGSIVWQ
+455 DAEDGSIIWQ
-465 TDYECYSVTD
+465 TEYECYSVED

-486 GRNQLDDYIYC
+486 GKNQLEDYIYC

-504 ISQGVLTCLDKKTG
+504 VSKGVLSCLDKKTG
-518 EIVWEHKEQ
+518 NIVWEHKEQ

-538 EDGEGNVLYCSSSGK
+538 EKGEGNVLYCSSSGK

-566 ALKLSDGVI
+566 SLKLSDGVI
-575 EASPAV
+575 ESSPAV

-594 IYGIQLK
+594 IYGIKLR